1 MKIVT
6 DGVLAGAY
14 ASAGARRK
22 GVHNMMPNQKIV
34 THSYDDDDRS
44 EGAKTLCG
52 KLTLDKFAGAHSDEP
67 PTCKLCLKRD
77 PRFHTVPKPHVQL
90 TLTDD
95 EFTDVAEALDFY
107 VEARGEFRDIDPE
120 VQRGLERLQRKLAKA
135 RP

>member
-22 GVHNMMPNQKIV
+22 GVHQMMPNQKFL
-34 THSYDDDDRS
+34 THAYDDDDRS
-44 EGAKTLCG
+44 EGAKTLCR

-77 PRFHTVPKPHVQL
+77 PRFQPKPDVQL
-90 TLTDD
+90 SLTDD
-95 EFTDVAEALDFY
+95 EFTDVVEALDFY
-107 VEARGEFRDIDPE
+107 VEARGEFREIDPE
-120 VQRGLERLQRKLAKA
+120 VQAKLVALQEKLGKA